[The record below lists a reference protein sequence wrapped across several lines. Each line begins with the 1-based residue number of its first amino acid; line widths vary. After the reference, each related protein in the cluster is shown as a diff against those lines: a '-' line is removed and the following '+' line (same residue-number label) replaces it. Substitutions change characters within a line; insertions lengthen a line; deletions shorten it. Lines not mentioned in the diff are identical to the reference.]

1 MTAADTA
8 RAHVSRTPRP
18 GCVACSGLG
27 VIHVQV
33 PGQLR
38 VERKQCQCWRITEAM
53 DAVAAD
59 VENRV
64 HVVSEDHERARLQ
77 WERA

>member
-1 MTAADTA
+1 MTAPTDA

-18 GCVACSGLG
+18 GCVACGG
-27 VIHVQV
+27 FGTIHVQV
-33 PGQLR
+33 PGEFR
-38 VERKQCQCWRITEAM
+38 IERKQCQCWRITEAM

-64 HVVSEDHERARLQ
+64 TVVDEDAVNARLQ

>member
-1 MTAADTA
+1 MTTDA

-18 GCVACSGLG
+18 GCVACGGIG

-59 VENRV
+59 VQNRV
-64 HVVSEDHERARLQ
+64 APDADYERAKAQ
-77 WERA
+77 EKRA